1 MSVHFI
7 FEMSDF
13 YQSSKII
20 QTDFKNGFEVGFELK
35 EKKTNKISPFYLCS
49 GPKAQLNPPLSSFP
63 VAQPAPSL
71 SLSLS
76 GRWPIPQQR
85 PKRPQQA
92 TSAPS
97 PSFTDTWARCLASP
111 SRGALLFRTRLQSQ
125 ILVNK

>member
-71 SLSLS
+71 TLSLSLRPMAHS
-76 GRWPIPQQR
+76 TATAQAAAAGHQRSLPFFHGHVGPMPSIP
-85 PKRPQQA
+85 
-92 TSAPS
+92 
-97 PSFTDTWARCLASP
+97 FTWCIIISYTFAIPNFS
-111 SRGALLFRTRLQSQ
+111 
-125 ILVNK
+125 